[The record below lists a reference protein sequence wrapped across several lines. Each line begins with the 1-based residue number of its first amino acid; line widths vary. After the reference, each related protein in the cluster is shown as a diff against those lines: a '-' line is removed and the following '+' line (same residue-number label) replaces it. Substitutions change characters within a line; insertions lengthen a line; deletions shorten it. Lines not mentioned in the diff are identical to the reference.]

1 MKDVRRKGEFEYH
14 NTIIK
19 TSKPGFQITSV
30 RYIRFMVQRLESGEW
45 IIMHGGWIEERNTLQ
60 YLQSNME
67 SNSIS
72 FDMTGKSDNHQ
83 AFFFP
88 T

>member
-30 RYIRFMVQRLESGEW
+30 RYIRFMVQRYGERRVDAW
-45 IIMHGGWIEERNTLQ
+45 WMDRGEKTLQ